1 MSLRRDTYAHTRS
14 KWDTG
19 VGTKKGY
26 VFFRRLFLFRQQ
38 GKQGSIFLGYKGYV
52 KGLGYRAQVTF
63 FWGPG
68 YRVRFFWG
76 TSRAKHLEYY
86 KRTNQ
91 TVYEM
96 VTEKKKT
103 NKQNKKIK
111 RKAFKK

>member
-1 MSLRRDTYAHTRS
+1 MLEQRKDTYSFA
-14 KWDTG
+14 
-19 VGTKKGY
+19 GY
-26 VFFRRLFLFRQQ
+26 QQ

-76 TSRAKHLEYY
+76 TSRAKHLEYC